1 VRVERFNLSPP
12 TPVEDVAARLRALV
26 PPPESVADG
35 VREILARVRA
45 QGDAA
50 VLELTRQHDLAGA
63 EPKALRVGPAE
74 LDAAAAALRS
84 DVRAGLEVGM
94 ANIAAVA
101 GASLGDDAEILLPQG
116 QRVLVRELP
125 VRRAAVYVPGGR
137 APYPSTVLMGAT
149 TARVAGVDEVVV
161 VSPPGRDGEIDPVV
175 LGACALCGVDEVYR
189 MGGAQAVGALA
200 FGTASIPRVD
210 VLVGPGNLWVQEAKV
225 QCTAHVGI
233 DGFAGPSDVLVVA
246 DAGVD
251 ATVVAFDLLA
261 QAEHGPGSLAVLVSR
276 DPDTLEAIGARAVA
290 LAAERPHV
298 DFAPLALVAAENAD
312 AAIALANAFAPE
324 HLQLVGEG
332 AEARAGQV
340 RNAGT
345 LLVGAASG
353 TAFTDYVAGSNHV
366 LPTGGAAR
374 FASGLSPRHFRRR
387 MTQVHVDDAAAALAR
402 AGAPVAR
409 AEGFTVH
416 AESMEARQNGA
427 SA

>member
-1 VRVERFNLSPP
+1 VRVERFAIG
-12 TPVEDVAARLRALV
+12 PVEEVAARVRALV

-35 VREILARVRA
+35 VRAILQRVRA
-45 QGDAA
+45 EGDAA
-50 VLELTRQHDLAGA
+50 VLELTRQHDTAGA
-63 EPKALRVGPAE
+63 EPRPLRVGPAE

-84 DVRAGLEVGM
+84 DVRAGLELGM

-149 TARVAGVDEVVV
+149 TARVAGGEEVVV
-161 VSPPGRDGEIDPVV
+161 VSPPGRNGEIDPVV

-210 VLVGPGNLWVQEAKV
+210 VIVGPGNLWVQEAKV

-251 ATVVAFDLLA
+251 TTIVAFDLLA

-276 DPDTLEAIGARAVA
+276 DPDTLEAIGARAA
-290 LAAERPHV
+290 QLAAERPQV
-298 DFAPLALVAAENAD
+298 DFAPLALVAVENTD

-324 HLQLVGEG
+324 HLQLVGER

-345 LLVGAASG
+345 LLVGTASG

-366 LPTGGAAR
+366 LPTGGASR

-387 MTQVHVDDAAAALAR
+387 MTQVHVDGAAAPLAR

>member
-1 VRVERFNLSPP
+1 VRVERFAIG
-12 TPVEDVAARLRALV
+12 PVEEVAARVRALV

-35 VREILARVRA
+35 VRAILQRVRA
-45 QGDAA
+45 EGDAA
-50 VLELTRQHDLAGA
+50 VLELTRRHDTAGA
-63 EPKALRVGPAE
+63 EPKPLRVGPAE

-84 DVRAGLEVGM
+84 DVRAGLELGM

-149 TARVAGVDEVVV
+149 TARVAGVEEVVV
-161 VSPPGRDGEIDPVV
+161 VSPPGRNGEIDPVV

-210 VLVGPGNLWVQEAKV
+210 VIVGPGNLWVQEAKV

-233 DGFAGPSDVLVVA
+233 DGFAGPSDVMVVA

-251 ATVVAFDLLA
+251 TTIVAFDLLA

-276 DPDTLEAIGARAVA
+276 DPDTLEAIGARAA
-290 LAAERPHV
+290 QLAAERPQV
-298 DFAPLALVAAENAD
+298 DFAPLALVAVENTD

-324 HLQLVGEG
+324 HLQLVGER

-345 LLVGAASG
+345 LLVGTASG

-387 MTQVHVDDAAAALAR
+387 MTQVHVDGAAAPLAR

>member
-1 VRVERFNLSPP
+1 VRVERFAIG
-12 TPVEDVAARLRALV
+12 PVEEVAARVRALV

-35 VREILARVRA
+35 VRAILQRVRA
-45 QGDAA
+45 EGDAA
-50 VLELTRQHDLAGA
+50 VLELTRQHDTAGA
-63 EPKALRVGPAE
+63 EPRPLRVGPAE

-84 DVRAGLEVGM
+84 DVRAGLELGM

-149 TARVAGVDEVVV
+149 TARVAGVEEVVV
-161 VSPPGRDGEIDPVV
+161 VSPPGRNGEIDPVV

-210 VLVGPGNLWVQEAKV
+210 VIVGPGNLWVQEAKV

-251 ATVVAFDLLA
+251 TTIVAFDLLA

-276 DPDTLEAIGARAVA
+276 DPDTLEAIGARAA
-290 LAAERPHV
+290 QLAAERPQV
-298 DFAPLALVAAENAD
+298 DFAPLALVAVENTD

-324 HLQLVGEG
+324 HLQLVGER

-345 LLVGAASG
+345 LLVGTASG

-387 MTQVHVDDAAAALAR
+387 MTQVHVDGAAAPLAR

>member
-1 VRVERFNLSPP
+1 VHVERFAIGEPA
-12 TPVEDVAARLRALV
+12 EVAARVRALV

-35 VREILARVRA
+35 VRAILQRVRA
-45 QGDAA
+45 EGDAA
-50 VLELTRQHDLAGA
+50 VLELTRRHDTAGA
-63 EPKALRVGPAE
+63 EPKPLRVGPAE
-74 LDAAAAALRS
+74 LDAAAARLRS
-84 DVRAGLEVGM
+84 DVRAGLELGM

-161 VSPPGRDGEIDPVV
+161 VSPPGRNGEIDQVV

-200 FGTASIPRVD
+200 FGTDTIPRVD
-210 VLVGPGNLWVQEAKV
+210 VIVGPGNLWVQEAKV

-251 ATVVAFDLLA
+251 ATIVAFDLLA

-276 DPDTLEAIGARAVA
+276 DPDTLEAIGERAVA
-290 LAAERPHV
+290 LAAERPQV
-298 DFAPLALVAAENAD
+298 DFAPLALVAAETTD
-312 AAIALANAFAPE
+312 TAIALANAFAPE
-324 HLQLVGEG
+324 HLQLVGER
-332 AEARAGQV
+332 AEARAGQI

-345 LLVGAASG
+345 LLVGTASG

-387 MTQVHVDDAAAALAR
+387 MTQVHVDGAAGALAR

-409 AEGFTVH
+409 AEGLTVH

>member
-1 VRVERFNLSPP
+1 VRVERFGIGVP
-12 TPVEDVAARLRALV
+12 EQVAAQVRALV

-35 VREILARVRA
+35 VRAILQRVRA
-45 QGDAA
+45 EGDAA
-50 VLELTRQHDLAGA
+50 VLDLTRQHDLAGA
-63 EPKALRVGPAE
+63 DPKPLRVGPAE
-74 LDAAAAALRS
+74 LDAAAAALRA
-84 DVRAGLEVGM
+84 DVRAGLELGM

-125 VRRAAVYVPGGR
+125 VQRAAVYVPGGR

-149 TARVAGVDEVVV
+149 TARVAGVEEVVV
-161 VSPPGRDGEIDPVV
+161 VSPPGRNGEIDPVV

-200 FGTASIPRVD
+200 FGTETIPRVD
-210 VLVGPGNLWVQEAKV
+210 VIVGPGNLWVQEAKV

-276 DPDTLEAIGARAVA
+276 DPDTLEAIAARAVE
-290 LAAERPHV
+290 LAAERPQV
-298 DFAPLALVAAENAD
+298 AFAPLALVAVQSTD

-324 HLQLVGEG
+324 HLQLVGER
-332 AEARAGQV
+332 AEARAGQI

-345 LLVGAASG
+345 LLVGTASG

-387 MTQVHVDDAAAALAR
+387 MSQVHVDGAAAALAR

>member
-1 VRVERFNLSPP
+1 MRVERFALTPATPP
-12 TPVEDVAARLRALV
+12 DEVAARVRALV
-26 PPPESVADG
+26 PAPESVADG
-35 VREILARVRA
+35 VREILQRVRA
-45 QGDAA
+45 EGDAA
-50 VLELTRQHDLAGA
+50 VRDLTRAHDTGGA
-63 EPKALRVGPAE
+63 EPKPLRVGPAE

-84 DVRAGLEVGM
+84 DVRAGLELGM

-125 VRRAAVYVPGGR
+125 VRRAAIYVPGGR
-137 APYPSTVLMGAT
+137 APYPSTVLMGAA
-149 TARVAGVDEVVV
+149 TAHVAGVEEVVV
-161 VSPPGRDGEIDPVV
+161 VSPPGRGGEIDPVV

-200 FGTASIPRVD
+200 FGTETIPRVD
-210 VLVGPGNLWVQEAKV
+210 VIVGPGNLWVQEAKV

-251 ATVVAFDLLA
+251 ATIVAFDLLA

-276 DPDTLEAIGARAVA
+276 DPDTLEAIGQRAVA
-290 LAAERPHV
+290 LADERSHV
-298 DFAPLALVAAENAD
+298 DFAPLALVTAHNTD

-324 HLQLVGEG
+324 HLQLVGER
-332 AEARAGQV
+332 AEARAGAV

-345 LLVGAASG
+345 VLVGTASG
-353 TAFTDYVAGSNHV
+353 TAFSDYVAGSNHV

-387 MTQVHVDDAAAALAR
+387 MTQVHVDVAAGPLAR

-427 SA
+427 PS

>member
-1 VRVERFNLSPP
+1 MRVERFEIAPP
-12 TPVEDVAARLRALV
+12 ADVAARVRALV
-26 PPPESVADG
+26 PAPESVADG
-35 VREILARVRA
+35 VREILARVRD

-50 VLELTRQHDLAGA
+50 VIELTRRFDLAGA
-63 EPKALRVGPAE
+63 EPKPLRVGPAE

-149 TARVAGVDEVVV
+149 TARVAGVEEVVV
-161 VSPPGRDGEIDPVV
+161 VSPPGRNGEVDPVV

-200 FGTASIPRVD
+200 FGTETTPRVD
-210 VLVGPGNLWVQEAKV
+210 VIVGPGNLWVQEAKV

-251 ATVVAFDLLA
+251 TTIVAFDLLA

-276 DPDTLEAIGARAVA
+276 DPDTLEAIGARAVE
-290 LAAERPHV
+290 LAGERPQV
-298 DFAPLALVAAENAD
+298 DFAPLALVAVENTD

-324 HLQLVGEG
+324 HLQLVGER
-332 AEARAGQV
+332 AEARADQI

-345 LLVGAASG
+345 LLVGTASG

-387 MTQVHVDDAAAALAR
+387 MSQVHVDRAAGALAR

>member
-1 VRVERFNLSPP
+1 VRVERFEIAPP
-12 TPVEDVAARLRALV
+12 ADVAARVRALV
-26 PPPESVADG
+26 PAPESVADG
-35 VREILARVRA
+35 VREILARVRE

-50 VLELTRQHDLAGA
+50 VIELTRRFDLAGA
-63 EPKALRVGPAE
+63 EPKPLRVGPAE

-149 TARVAGVDEVVV
+149 TARVAGVEEVVV
-161 VSPPGRDGEIDPVV
+161 VSPPGRNGEVDPVV

-200 FGTASIPRVD
+200 FGTETIPRVD
-210 VLVGPGNLWVQEAKV
+210 VIVGPGNLWVQEAKV

-251 ATVVAFDLLA
+251 ATIVAFDLLA

-276 DPDTLEAIGARAVA
+276 DPDTLEAIGARAVE
-290 LAAERPHV
+290 LAGERPQV
-298 DFAPLALVAAENAD
+298 DFAPLALVAVENTD

-324 HLQLVGEG
+324 HLQLVGER
-332 AEARAGQV
+332 AEARADQI

-345 LLVGAASG
+345 LLVGTASG

-387 MTQVHVDDAAAALAR
+387 MSQVHVDRAAGALAR

>member
-1 VRVERFNLSPP
+1 VRVERFEIGRP
-12 TPVEDVAARLRALV
+12 EEVAARVRALV

-35 VREILARVRA
+35 VRAILQRVRA
-45 QGDAA
+45 EGDAA
-50 VLELTRQHDLAGA
+50 VLELTRRFDTAGA
-63 EPKALRVGPAE
+63 APKPLRVGPIE

-84 DVRAGLEVGM
+84 DVRAGLELGM

-149 TARVAGVDEVVV
+149 TARVAGVEEVVV
-161 VSPPGRDGEIDPVV
+161 VSPPGRNGEIDPVV

-189 MGGAQAVGALA
+189 LGGALAVGALA

-210 VLVGPGNLWVQEAKV
+210 VIVGPGNLWVQEAKV

-251 ATVVAFDLLA
+251 TTIVAFDLLA

-276 DPDTLEAIGARAVA
+276 DPDTLEAIGARAA
-290 LAAERPHV
+290 QLAAERPQV
-298 DFAPLALVAAENAD
+298 DFAPLALVAVENSD

-324 HLQLVGEG
+324 HLQLVGER

-345 LLVGAASG
+345 LLVGTASG

-387 MTQVHVDDAAAALAR
+387 MTQVHVDGAAAPLAR

>member
-1 VRVERFNLSPP
+1 
-12 TPVEDVAARLRALV
+12 
-26 PPPESVADG
+26 
-35 VREILARVRA
+35 
-45 QGDAA
+45 
-50 VLELTRQHDLAGA
+50 
-63 EPKALRVGPAE
+63 
-74 LDAAAAALRS
+74 
-84 DVRAGLEVGM
+84 
-94 ANIAAVA
+94 
-101 GASLGDDAEILLPQG
+101 
-116 QRVLVRELP
+116 
-125 VRRAAVYVPGGR
+125 
-137 APYPSTVLMGAT
+137 MGAT
-149 TARVAGVDEVVV
+149 TARVAGVEEVVV
-161 VSPPGRDGEIDPVV
+161 VSPPGRNGEIDPVV

-210 VLVGPGNLWVQEAKV
+210 VIVGPGNLWVQEAKV

-251 ATVVAFDLLA
+251 ATLVAFDLLA

-276 DPDTLEAIGARAVA
+276 DAETLEAIGARAVE
-290 LAAERPHV
+290 LAAERPQV
-298 DFAPLALVAAENAD
+298 DFAPLALVAAENTD
-312 AAIALANAFAPE
+312 AALALANAFAPE
-324 HLQLVGEG
+324 HLQLVGER

-345 LLVGAASG
+345 LLVGPASG

-387 MTQVHVDDAAAALAR
+387 MTQVHVDRAAGPLAR

>member
-1 VRVERFNLSPP
+1 
-12 TPVEDVAARLRALV
+12 
-26 PPPESVADG
+26 
-35 VREILARVRA
+35 
-45 QGDAA
+45 
-50 VLELTRQHDLAGA
+50 
-63 EPKALRVGPAE
+63 
-74 LDAAAAALRS
+74 
-84 DVRAGLEVGM
+84 M

-149 TARVAGVDEVVV
+149 TARVAGVEEVVV
-161 VSPPGRDGEIDPVV
+161 VSPPGRNGEIDPVV

-210 VLVGPGNLWVQEAKV
+210 VIVGPGNLWVQEAKV

-251 ATVVAFDLLA
+251 TTIVAFDLLA

-276 DPDTLEAIGARAVA
+276 DPDTLEAIGARAA
-290 LAAERPHV
+290 QLAAERPQV
-298 DFAPLALVAAENAD
+298 DFAPLALVAVENTD

-324 HLQLVGEG
+324 HLQLVGER

-345 LLVGAASG
+345 LLVGTASG

-387 MTQVHVDDAAAALAR
+387 MTQVHVDGAAAPLAR

>member
-1 VRVERFNLSPP
+1 VRVERFGIG
-12 TPVEDVAARLRALV
+12 PVDEVAARVRALV

-35 VREILARVRA
+35 VRDILTRVRA
-45 QGDAA
+45 EGDAA
-50 VLELTRQHDLAGA
+50 VLELTRRFDLAGA
-63 EPKALRVGPAE
+63 EPKPLRVGPAE

-84 DVRAGLEVGM
+84 DVRAGLELGM

-161 VSPPGRDGEIDPVV
+161 VSPPGRNGEIDPVV

-189 MGGAQAVGALA
+189 MGGAQAVAALA
-200 FGTASIPRVD
+200 FGTQSIPRVD
-210 VLVGPGNLWVQEAKV
+210 VIVGPGNLWVQEAKV

-251 ATVVAFDLLA
+251 ATIVAFDLLA

-276 DPDTLEAIGARAVA
+276 DADTLEAIGARAVE
-290 LAAERPHV
+290 LAEERGHV
-298 DFAPLALVAAENAD
+298 DFAPLALVSAENTD

-324 HLQLVGEG
+324 HLQLVGER
-332 AEARAGQV
+332 AEARAGQI

-387 MTQVHVDDAAAALAR
+387 MTQVHVDAAAGPLAR

-427 SA
+427 SS

>member
-1 VRVERFNLSPP
+1 VRVERFDAGGADGVDS
-12 TPVEDVAARLRALV
+12 VAARVRALV

-35 VREILARVRA
+35 VRAILQRVRA
-45 QGDAA
+45 EGDAA
-50 VLELTRQHDLAGA
+50 VLDLTRQHDTGGA
-63 EPKALRVGPAE
+63 EPKPLRVGPAE

-84 DVRAGLEVGM
+84 DVRAGLELGM

-149 TARVAGVDEVVV
+149 TARVAGVEEVVV
-161 VSPPGRDGEIDPVV
+161 VSPPGRNGEIDPVV

-200 FGTASIPRVD
+200 FGTTSIPRVD
-210 VLVGPGNLWVQEAKV
+210 VIVGPGNLWVQEAKV

-233 DGFAGPSDVLVVA
+233 DGFAGPSDVLVIA
-246 DAGVD
+246 DAGAD
-251 ATVVAFDLLA
+251 ATIVAFDLLA

-276 DPDTLEAIGARAVA
+276 DPDTLEAIGARAVE
-290 LAAERPHV
+290 LAAERPQV
-298 DFAPLALVAAENAD
+298 DFAPLALVAAENTD

-324 HLQLVGEG
+324 HLQLVGER
-332 AEARAGQV
+332 AEARAGQI

-345 LLVGAASG
+345 LLVGTASG

-387 MTQVHVDDAAAALAR
+387 MTQVHVDRAAAALAR

-409 AEGFTVH
+409 AEGFSVH

>member
-1 VRVERFNLSPP
+1 MRVERFGIG
-12 TPVEDVAARLRALV
+12 PVNEVAARVRALV

-45 QGDAA
+45 EGDAA
-50 VLELTRQHDLAGA
+50 VLDLTRRFDLGGD
-63 EPKALRVGPAE
+63 EPKPLRVGPAE

-84 DVRAGLEVGM
+84 DVRAGLDLGM

-125 VRRAAVYVPGGR
+125 VQRAAVYVPGGR

-149 TARVAGVDEVVV
+149 TARVAGVEEVVV
-161 VSPPGRDGEIDPVV
+161 VSPPGRNGEIDPVV

-210 VLVGPGNLWVQEAKV
+210 VIIGPGNLWVQEAKV

-251 ATVVAFDLLA
+251 ATLVAFDLLA

-276 DPDTLEAIGARAVA
+276 DAETLEAIGARAVE
-290 LAAERPHV
+290 LAAERPQV
-298 DFAPLALVAAENAD
+298 DFAPLALVAAENTD
-312 AAIALANAFAPE
+312 AALALANAFAPE
-324 HLQLVGEG
+324 HLQLVGER

-340 RNAGT
+340 HNAGT
-345 LLVGAASG
+345 LLVGPASG

-387 MTQVHVDDAAAALAR
+387 MTQVHVDRAAGPLAR